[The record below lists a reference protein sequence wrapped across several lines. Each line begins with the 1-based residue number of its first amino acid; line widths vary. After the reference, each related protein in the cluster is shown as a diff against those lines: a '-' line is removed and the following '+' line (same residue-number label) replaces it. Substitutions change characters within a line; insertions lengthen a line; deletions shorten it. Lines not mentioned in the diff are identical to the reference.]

1 MSTTSEHADLGV
13 PPKLAP
19 PDPAQA
25 TAIKE
30 TIGYYAEGLRNGDV
44 GTLMKAFRDEAVVCG
59 YIDTEPFVQP
69 VSYLYRF
76 VLANEPP
83 AEIGEQYR
91 CDVTDIQ
98 VVGHAAIATVSEVN
112 YLGTDYMTTFH
123 LVWLEDAGDGMRP
136 AGWWIVSKLFEGV
149 SPTPHIS

>member
-1 MSTTSEHADLGV
+1 MTATSEPADLGV

-19 PDPAQA
+19 PDPDDKK
-25 TAIKE
+25 AIEEK
-30 TIGYYAEGLRNGDV
+30 IGYYVEGLRNGDV

-59 YIDTEPFVQP
+59 YIDTESFVQP

-76 VLANEPP
+76 VLASPSP
-83 AEIGEQYR
+83 ARTGQRYDCEI
-91 CDVTDIQ
+91 TDIQ
-98 VVGHAAIATVSEVN
+98 VVGKVAVATVSEVN

-123 LVWLEDAGDGMRP
+123 LIHLPDAGDDMRP

-149 SPTPHIS
+149 SPTPTT

>member
-1 MSTTSEHADLGV
+1 MTATSEPADLGV

-19 PDPAQA
+19 PDPDDRK
-25 TAIKE
+25 AIEEK
-30 TIGYYAEGLRNGDV
+30 IGYYVEGLRNGDV

-59 YIDTEPFVQP
+59 YIDTESFVQP

-76 VLANEPP
+76 VLANPSP
-83 AEIGEQYR
+83 AKTGQRYDCEI
-91 CDVTDIQ
+91 TDIQ
-98 VVGHAAIATVSEVN
+98 VVGKVAVATVSEVN

-123 LVWLEDAGDGMRP
+123 LIHLPDADDDMRP

-149 SPTPHIS
+149 SPTPTT

>member
-1 MSTTSEHADLGV
+1 MTATSEPADLGV

-19 PDPAQA
+19 PDPDDRK
-25 TAIKE
+25 AIEEK
-30 TIGYYAEGLRNGDV
+30 IGYYVEGLRKGDV

-59 YIDTEPFVQP
+59 YIDKESFVQP

-76 VLANEPP
+76 VLANPSP
-83 AEIGEQYR
+83 AKTGQRYDCEI
-91 CDVTDIQ
+91 TDIQ
-98 VVGHAAIATVSEVN
+98 VVGKVAVATVSEVN

-123 LVWLEDAGDGMRP
+123 LIHLPDADDDMRP

-149 SPTPHIS
+149 SPTPTT